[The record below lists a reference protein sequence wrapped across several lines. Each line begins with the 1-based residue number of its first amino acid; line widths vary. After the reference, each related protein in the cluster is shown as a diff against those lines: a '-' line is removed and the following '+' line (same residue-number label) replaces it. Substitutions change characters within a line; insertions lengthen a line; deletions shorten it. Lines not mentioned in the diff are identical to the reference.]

1 MEAFIRPLWGLAPY
15 WMNNGTKDELKD
27 VYRKKILKG
36 MNPKDSFYWGDIN
49 DYDQYIVEMVALSL
63 NLLLNRNYFFDELS
77 VTSKQQ
83 LIHWLKQAL
92 DKKIPKNNW
101 TFFKILIR
109 IALKHCGESL
119 DKEKNGSRITLY

>member
-1 MEAFIRPLWGLAPY
+1 
-15 WMNNGTKDELKD
+15 
-27 VYRKKILKG
+27 

-49 DYDQYIVEMVALSL
+49 DYDQYIVEMAALSL

-101 TFFKILIR
+101 TFFIIWLERSVFI
-109 IALKHCGESL
+109 
-119 DKEKNGSRITLY
+119 